1 MTLLKRVIEIFAMRD
16 QIDSQAIMLVFIV
29 ASLEEMG
36 TDAQERV
43 IEAMRKALD

>member
-1 MTLLKRVIEIFAMRD
+1 MTLLEQVIDIFNMRD

-36 TDAQERV
+36 SDAQERV
-43 IEAMRKALD
+43 IEKMRKAI